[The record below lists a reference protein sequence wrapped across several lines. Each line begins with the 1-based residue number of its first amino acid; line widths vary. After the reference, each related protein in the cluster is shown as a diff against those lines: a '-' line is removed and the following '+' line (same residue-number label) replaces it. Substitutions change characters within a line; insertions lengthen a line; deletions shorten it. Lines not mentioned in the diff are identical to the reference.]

1 MLNTTDEEQINALG
15 ISLDTVYNQI
25 EQFKKGFPPMTL
37 ERAAIPQDGIIVLNK
52 KEEENFISFYS
63 DHSTNYNIV
72 KFVPASGAASRMFK
86 SVFSFMENNLGKSN
100 QDVALMKEKKMETFF
115 SGLTEFAFYDDLKE
129 VMIRQGLQLEPL
141 IEDGKYAEVLE
152 FLLTEKGLNYGNLP
166 KGLLKFHKEEGRA
179 KMPVEEHLLEGAEY
193 AKDSEGKVNLHFT
206 VSPEHEP
213 EFKKKLA
220 ELLPEYEQKLG
231 VRFVITYSQQLKS
244 TDTIAVD
251 ESNQPFRNPDGSLLF
266 RPAGHGALLRNL
278 NSLESDIVFLQN
290 IDNVVPDKLKPK
302 TTSSKKVLGGVLLS
316 VKEKVQELFDKINR
330 GEVENSELRD
340 FLAKELNTEMPS
352 GATREEMIAKLDRPL
367 RVCGMVLNTGEAGGG
382 PFWCKNQ
389 DNSVS
394 LQIVE
399 SSQFDTTNESQMKI
413 VKSSTHFNP
422 VDVVVFKKD
431 LQGQKYN
438 SLKHVDEQSAFISSK
453 SKDGKAL
460 KAMELPGLWNGSMS
474 DWNTIFVEVPAITF
488 NPVKEVND
496 LLRDEHRSS

>member
-1 MLNTTDEEQINALG
+1 
-15 ISLDTVYNQI
+15 
-25 EQFKKGFPPMTL
+25 
-37 ERAAIPQDGIIVLNK
+37 
-52 KEEENFISFYS
+52 
-63 DHSTNYNIV
+63 
-72 KFVPASGAASRMFK
+72 
-86 SVFSFMENNLGKSN
+86 
-100 QDVALMKEKKMETFF
+100 
-115 SGLTEFAFYDDLKE
+115 
-129 VMIRQGLQLEPL
+129 
-141 IEDGKYAEVLE
+141 
-152 FLLTEKGLNYGNLP
+152 LLTEKGLNYGNLP

>member
-179 KMPVEEHLLEGAEY
+179 KMPVEEHLLEGAE
-193 AKDSEGKVNLHFT
+193 
-206 VSPEHEP
+206 
-213 EFKKKLA
+213 
-220 ELLPEYEQKLG
+220 
-231 VRFVITYSQQLKS
+231 
-244 TDTIAVD
+244 
-251 ESNQPFRNPDGSLLF
+251 
-266 RPAGHGALLRNL
+266 
-278 NSLESDIVFLQN
+278 
-290 IDNVVPDKLKPK
+290 
-302 TTSSKKVLGGVLLS
+302 
-316 VKEKVQELFDKINR
+316 
-330 GEVENSELRD
+330 
-340 FLAKELNTEMPS
+340 
-352 GATREEMIAKLDRPL
+352 
-367 RVCGMVLNTGEAGGG
+367 
-382 PFWCKNQ
+382 
-389 DNSVS
+389 
-394 LQIVE
+394 
-399 SSQFDTTNESQMKI
+399 
-413 VKSSTHFNP
+413 
-422 VDVVVFKKD
+422 
-431 LQGQKYN
+431 
-438 SLKHVDEQSAFISSK
+438 
-453 SKDGKAL
+453 
-460 KAMELPGLWNGSMS
+460 
-474 DWNTIFVEVPAITF
+474 
-488 NPVKEVND
+488 
-496 LLRDEHRSS
+496 